1 MATAVSADT
10 LEQREYNGE
19 GRAYPPLELDGDV
32 VPGVLRQ
39 AEPYVAPPSLR
50 DAVNMALYLRRPL
63 LLEGEPG
70 TGKTRLA
77 YSVAYE
83 LGYPIKEIYIRSTN
97 RAQDLLWTFD
107 AVRRLYD
114 IQEFVASGRPAAAIA
129 NEHYVKLGTL
139 GEAIELSMYNIPS
152 VVLIDEIDKADLDF
166 PERPLTCARPP
177 VVPG

>member
-1 MATAVSADT
+1 MEEGRMATAVSADT

-83 LGYPIKEIYIRSTN
+83 SAIPSRKYTSAPLIAPKTCSGRLTRCADST
-97 RAQDLLWTFD
+97 TSG
-107 AVRRLYD
+107 VRR
-114 IQEFVASGRPAAAIA
+114 QWPARRS
-129 NEHYVKLGTL
+129 H
-139 GEAIELSMYNIPS
+139 S
-152 VVLIDEIDKADLDF
+152 
-166 PERPLTCARPP
+166 
-177 VVPG
+177 